1 LYLFSGIGHGGGF
14 SAPPFTVIPV
24 SYVAPPNRTLILK
37 SSREQHPFVFY
48 ILWDW
53 FDGGLAE
60 DWR

>member
-1 LYLFSGIGHGGGF
+1 
-14 SAPPFTVIPV
+14 VIPV